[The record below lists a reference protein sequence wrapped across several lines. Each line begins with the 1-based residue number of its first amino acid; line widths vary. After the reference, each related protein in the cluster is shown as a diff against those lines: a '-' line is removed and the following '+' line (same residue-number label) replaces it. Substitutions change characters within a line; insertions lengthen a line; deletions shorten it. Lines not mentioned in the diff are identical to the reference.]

1 MDQKAAELA
10 RAFLQGLLDRLSEPA
25 RIETSWEKGG
35 LYVNLVGDLHTIPED
50 DPELRRDLGR
60 LLRLHLKVR
69 LKRDVPV
76 VVDVGGR
83 WAAHRRKLVELAY
96 RLAERAVRERRKV
109 RLEPMPPEDR
119 RIVHSALVD
128 FFPGVKTYSVGKGAG
143 RRVVIE
149 PVITEETSSQG
160 TR

>member
-1 MDQKAAELA
+1 MDRKAVELA

-25 RIETSWEKGG
+25 RIETSWEKEG
-35 LYVNLVGDLHTIPED
+35 LYVNLVGELHTIPED
-50 DPELRRDLGR
+50 DPELRKDLGR
-60 LLRLHLKVR
+60 VLRLHLKAR

-96 RLAERAVRERRKV
+96 RLAEHAVRERRKV

-119 RIVHSALVD
+119 RIVHSALTD
-128 FFPGVKTYSVGKGAG
+128 FPGVKTYSVGRGAG

-149 PVITEETSSQG
+149 PVITEAYGSQG
-160 TR
+160 TRK

>member
-25 RIETSWEKGG
+25 RIETSWENEG
-35 LYVNLVGDLHTIPED
+35 LYANLVGDLHTIPED

-60 LLRLHLKVR
+60 LLCLHLKAR
-69 LKRDVPV
+69 LKRNVPV

-83 WAAHRRKLVELAY
+83 WAAHRQALVELAC
-96 RLAERAVRERRKV
+96 RLAERALREQKKV
-109 RLEPMPPEDR
+109 RLDPMPAEDR
-119 RIVHSALVD
+119 RIVHSALSD
-128 FFPGVKTYSVGKGAG
+128 FPGVKTYSVGRGAG

-149 PVITEETSSQG
+149 PTG
-160 TR
+160 